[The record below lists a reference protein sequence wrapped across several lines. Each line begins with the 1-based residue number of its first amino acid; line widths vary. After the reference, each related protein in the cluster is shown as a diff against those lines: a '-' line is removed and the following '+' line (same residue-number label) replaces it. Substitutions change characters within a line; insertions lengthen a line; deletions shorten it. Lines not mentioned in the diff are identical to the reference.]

1 MCCFFRL
8 KRVIGDEV
16 ATKCFFDTKGFSG
29 IKCCAIACKNVVNIR
44 REQDGGSSSL
54 AEHQEGNYLVS
65 IACADPARF
74 DPMSDQDVWDSHDA
88 LDALARTPG
97 VRKGAINTLQVEM
110 GFSWN
115 EWGVL
120 ADRELREHVLPKSCL
135 LRDAMHVLVANGV
148 MNVELG
154 LLFTAISKCTPGFG
168 FHVVQELAS
177 ADWHWCPGGLSRA
190 AFADIFNDHRRDA
203 WHSTGVFKAGASEVL
218 QAYPFIRW
226 FVLEQVPSNKVPLER
241 SSFLSLC
248 VVMDLVDKAKHAL
261 NPRAVRD
268 DLVDAVGRFQRA
280 HQLAYGIDS
289 VIPKHHYMWHVAQE
303 QEDDLFLDCF
313 VHERKNKIVKQAI
326 QHIENTEIFETSAIK
341 MLMVKVL
348 PLMDNFVLDNLIE
361 PVARSPTLEAAFGC
375 MSVVSKSMRW
385 RGSVWRAGAVI
396 LIDGAAMEVHGCAR
410 IGTEVGVLV
419 SKFVFVDTC
428 GTHSTWRRRVG
439 ATDLVRPEGS
449 HRCAGWFEAEN
460 GNIVV
465 LH

>member
-1 MCCFFRL
+1 M
-8 KRVIGDEV
+8 V
-16 ATKCFFDTKGFSG
+16 ALSRWLERAHKEAHD
-29 IKCCAIACKNVVNIR
+29 NH
-44 REQDGGSSSL
+44 QDAQGAL

-203 WHSTGVFKAGASEVL
+203 WHSAGVFKAGASEVL
-218 QAYPFIRW
+218 QSHPFIR
-226 FVLEQVPSNKVPLER
+226 F
-241 SSFLSLC
+241 
-248 VVMDLVDKAKHAL
+248 
-261 NPRAVRD
+261 
-268 DLVDAVGRFQRA
+268 
-280 HQLAYGIDS
+280 
-289 VIPKHHYMWHVAQE
+289 
-303 QEDDLFLDCF
+303 
-313 VHERKNKIVKQAI
+313 
-326 QHIENTEIFETSAIK
+326 
-341 MLMVKVL
+341 
-348 PLMDNFVLDNLIE
+348 
-361 PVARSPTLEAAFGC
+361 
-375 MSVVSKSMRW
+375 
-385 RGSVWRAGAVI
+385 
-396 LIDGAAMEVHGCAR
+396 
-410 IGTEVGVLV
+410 
-419 SKFVFVDTC
+419 
-428 GTHSTWRRRVG
+428 
-439 ATDLVRPEGS
+439 
-449 HRCAGWFEAEN
+449 
-460 GNIVV
+460 
-465 LH
+465 